1 MANEALKAIAAA
13 LTNGDIS
20 TITPVEP
27 EVFMI
32 HSDLF
37 EFIRDYYV
45 EYSVAPTREVIKDK
59 IGVTI
64 PEVTGETE
72 YHLGAARD
80 SYVKQRLGNLLLTIN
95 RGLDEY
101 PAQQLVAEMQKASNV
116 LQKYTSGAKDVNM
129 TDSDSAQAYFDK
141 LRNASDSDRPG
152 IRTGFDNL
160 DASYPTG
167 LMGGQSI
174 ICIGYSGHGKSLFT
188 AKMAVNIWKQ
198 KKRVLVFSLEM
209 SPEEYRERVYALLGE
224 GALSMTDLATGKITD
239 EDFKAFADEHLL
251 DANDFIVVSNE
262 GRSDVTPSLIQS
274 KIDTYKPDF
283 VLLDYLQLMM
293 DNGRAE
299 GMTPRMMNLSRE
311 IKLMAASNNIPIM
324 SISAVTDDEGKKR
337 NGPPKVSQVAWSR
350 GLEYDANMIIAVHK
364 HEDTDII
371 QVVSRK
377 VRNGKPYD
385 FIIEV
390 DFENGVWIEKEYSEM
405 ALSVSLP

>member
-1 MANEALKAIAAA
+1 
-13 LTNGDIS
+13 
-20 TITPVEP
+20 
-27 EVFMI
+27 
-32 HSDLF
+32 
-37 EFIRDYYV
+37 
-45 EYSVAPTREVIKDK
+45 
-59 IGVTI
+59 
-64 PEVTGETE
+64 
-72 YHLGAARD
+72 
-80 SYVKQRLGNLLLTIN
+80 
-95 RGLDEY
+95 
-101 PAQQLVAEMQKASNV
+101 
-116 LQKYTSGAKDVNM
+116 
-129 TDSDSAQAYFDK
+129 
-141 LRNASDSDRPG
+141 
-152 IRTGFDNL
+152 
-160 DASYPTG
+160 
-167 LMGGQSI
+167 
-174 ICIGYSGHGKSLFT
+174 
-188 AKMAVNIWKQ
+188 
-198 KKRVLVFSLEM
+198 
-209 SPEEYRERVYALLGE
+209 
-224 GALSMTDLATGKITD
+224 MTDLATGKITD

-405 ALSVSLP
+405 ALSVNLP